1 MKHQVEKTYIHYN
14 PHRQL
19 NISETL
25 NINHSEQYKTVTI
38 KIDKTTRVKY
48 KMSIIRH
55 STIIKSETTLG
66 PKTLN
71 T

>member
-1 MKHQVEKTYIHYN
+1 M
-14 PHRQL
+14 
-19 NISETL
+19 
-25 NINHSEQYKTVTI
+25 YKTVTI

-55 STIIKSETTLG
+55 STIIKTETTLG

-71 T
+71 TWIKLTWFTCEDVSLRTDDKYV